1 MKRVSLADAIS
12 FTYLPIVVLFILYH
26 GESVLTAGD
35 LESEGWQTFHIVM
48 SMNVRVFS
56 SLLKQLANCLW
67 FVTHVSDVDGFE
79 YCDDVTI
86 LL

>member
-1 MKRVSLADAIS
+1 M
-12 FTYLPIVVLFILYH
+12 LFILYH

-48 SMNVRVFS
+48 SMNLRVFS
-56 SLLKQLANCLW
+56 SLLKQLANYLW
-67 FVTHVSDVDGFE
+67 FVTHDHVSDVDGFE
-79 YCDDVTI
+79 YSDDVTI

>member
-12 FTYLPIVVLFILYH
+12 FTYLPIVVLSILYH

-79 YCDDVTI
+79 YSDDATI